1 MNFIN
6 PLGRKAGDGV
16 QPQACMCS
24 EGYASERGTSDTCMH
39 CGCSCDNSRHR
50 DGNSKTAKNA
60 DRKSNV

>member
-24 EGYASERGTSDTCMH
+24 EGYASQRSSITFCSH
-39 CGCSCDNSRHR
+39 CGCTCDVSFHRNSNHSCARHAER
-50 DGNSKTAKNA
+50 AF
-60 DRKSNV
+60 